1 MDLTKYYNK
10 GLTGIANLG
19 NTCFL
24 NASMQVINHTYEL
37 NEFLDSAAFKKHVN
51 VDTAD
56 GKMMTEWNDLRKVM
70 WSGNGVVTPRKFVHS
85 VRQIAHSKNRD
96 LFTGFAQNDMPEFL
110 LFIID
115 CLHNSLSRS
124 VIMRISGN
132 ALNSRDVMATKCY
145 DMLKTVY
152 SKEYSEIM
160 DMFYGIYVSEIL
172 TIDGKLSHTMKP
184 EHFFMLDVPIVS
196 NGGLLLTNLHD
207 CINHYTLPEQ
217 MVGENAWFND
227 KTNKKEDVMKRL
239 SFWNFPK
246 ILVIVLKRFSADGQH
261 KNASPI
267 DFPIHNLDLSSYVR
281 GYQPQSYIYDLYGIC
296 NHLGGT
302 SGGHYTSFVKTAAN
316 VWIHFDDE
324 RTEVIE
330 NETALITPNAYC
342 LFYRKK

>member
-1 MDLTKYYNK
+1 MDLNKYYNK
-10 GLTGIANLG
+10 GLTGMANLG

-37 NEFLDSAAFKKHVN
+37 NEFLDTPAFKKNVK

-56 GKMMTEWNDLRKVM
+56 GKMMTEWNDLRRVM

-196 NGGLLLTNLHD
+196 NDGLLLTNLHD

-217 MVGENAWFND
+217 MVGENAWFNE

-261 KNASPI
+261 KNTSPI

-302 SGGHYTSFVKTAAN
+302 SGGHYTSFVKTAAD